1 MDAFSALTHSAVCVQ
16 WPSPGCPVGP
26 NAGSRSAAAVAM
38 GGLGLW
44 FGYFVVFSN
53 ACHVCQS
60 ELYPMRLRATGDG
73 GEHTVQ
79 GTRAAT
85 GITTA

>member
-44 FGYFVVFSN
+44 FGYFVDKTTILITGFLFTVESN
-53 ACHVCQS
+53 QF
-60 ELYPMRLRATGDG
+60 
-73 GEHTVQ
+73 
-79 GTRAAT
+79 TRAAT